1 MKESEKVNEESTQE
15 LVGRRIR
22 TLYKYKRQPV
32 IHYIIKDEE
41 KVLAHNTR
49 ANRSTRTLT

>member
-1 MKESEKVNEESTQE
+1 MKEPEKLNEESTQE

-22 TLYKYKRQPV
+22 SLYKYKRQPV
-32 IHYIIKDEE
+32 IHYIRKYEE

-49 ANRSTRTLT
+49 SNRSTRTLT